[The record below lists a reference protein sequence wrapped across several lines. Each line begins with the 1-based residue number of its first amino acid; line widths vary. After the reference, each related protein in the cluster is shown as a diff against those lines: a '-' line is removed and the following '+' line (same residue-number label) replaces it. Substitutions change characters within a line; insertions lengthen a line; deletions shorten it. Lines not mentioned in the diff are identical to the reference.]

1 VILAIECGLKIE
13 EFWALSWREFLLYRK
28 GYEERL
34 TRGWEQSRLIGYMIY
49 ADITKHEKSRKTIS
63 EWLPLKSDVVEDVK
77 YLSSEEFIASQN
89 KFAEALKKKKNG
101 RKDP

>member
-1 VILAIECGLKIE
+1 
-13 EFWALSWREFLLYRK
+13 
-28 GYEERL
+28 
-34 TRGWEQSRLIGYMIY
+34 MIY

-63 EWLPLKSDVVEDVK
+63 EWLPLKSDVIEDVK